1 MPDHPRPAPA
11 QEGSPLGPL
20 RHWAFA
26 VLWTAKRCVRRER
39 LSVDPTRASGYR
51 SRIHQRGRRN
61 HPLSSAQQRANHA
74 KSRIRARIEQVFG
87 AQQRAPGG
95 RVVRTIG
102 MMRARAKIGLQNLA
116 YSIRRLVTLERLAA
130 A

>member
-26 VLWTAKRCVRRER
+26 VLWTAKRCVRRQR

-61 HPLSSAQQRANHA
+61 HPLSS
-74 KSRIRARIEQVFG
+74 
-87 AQQRAPGG
+87 
-95 RVVRTIG
+95 VVRIHLNSALG
-102 MMRARAKIGLQNLA
+102 LARGWP
-116 YSIRRLVTLERLAA
+116 
-130 A
+130 